1 MEALTSKVIENKIFE
16 NYIEYANLFTEFQ
29 SKFLEGLFSRYQSIE
44 NGNLVLYYAKETHQ
58 DILRQKDFNLSFNLG
73 LEKFWENH
81 SKIKL
86 DKKPLIKIADDTF
99 LPKETVRRKIL
110 QLTKQNVINKVNKRI
125 CWAPNELY
133 KQNYNLFIEKEIQDV
148 VKLISFVCKKLNY
161 SISSEELTR
170 EIKDKFSFYWFHY
183 LDVQLNY
190 LKIWTKQLKDLE
202 LLFIS
207 IQVASLFNL
216 KAKKKNLSHKNINNN
231 PGLIKDLISAS
242 VSATSISEVTD
253 IPRATCIR
261 KLETLVKMK
270 MISQDKIS
278 KRYYLIPESITENVI
293 SKKVTIN
300 VIKIFS
306 DFFFICIRAISL
318 KT

>member
-270 MISQDKIS
+270 MISQDKTS
-278 KRYYLIPESITENVI
+278 KRYYLIPDTFTENLVSQKI
-293 SKKVTIN
+293 TKNTV
-300 VIKIFS
+300 KIFS
-306 DFFFICIRAISL
+306 NFYFICIRAMESKI
-318 KT
+318 